1 MPEPGSHEYD
11 KHRARLRKKF
21 DNQGVPDQQADD
33 RANDVLQGRIP
44 AGTAEPRSRREAG
57 TGRACRG
64 RGSG

>member
-1 MPEPGSHEYD
+1 MPRPGSHEYD

-21 DNQGVPDQQADD
+21 DNQGVPDQHAAE

-44 AGTAEPRSRREAG
+44 AGIAEPRWRREAG
-57 TGRACRG
+57 TGRAGHG